1 MQYAAGWD
9 GGGTKTAVVC
19 VDIQGH
25 LLGQKTFG
33 PLNPNG
39 NTKEQVLATVRD
51 ALAYMAKMP
60 GGLHGCAFLQLGCAG
75 VSNPAVVTLLTD
87 ALREQGYPGK
97 LHIAGDHETMLYGA
111 VGPEGAVLVAGTGSV
126 CLGRSSLG
134 ESARCGGWGHLIG
147 DEGSGYAI
155 GRDILMAAARAQDGR
170 GPDTVL
176 YPMVFDALGTQDMG
190 GLIRFIYSPET
201 DKSKIAALAPLLKT
215 ALEQGDGVARDI
227 AEKAAADL
235 ACLAFPVIEKLT
247 LQAGTLA
254 LAGGILTGYDVIR
267 QSTAAQL
274 SQRYPKLSIIAPKQ
288 DAAAGAAAMA
298 LQAAIK
304 EGIIAGA

>member
-19 VDIQGH
+19 VDTRGQ

-51 ALAYMAKMP
+51 ALDYMAGMP

-75 VSNPAVVTLLTD
+75 VSNPAVVQLLTD
-87 ALREQGYPGK
+87 ALRGQGYPGK
-97 LHIAGDHETMLYGA
+97 LHIAGDHETMLHGA
-111 VGPEGAVLVAGTGSV
+111 VGPEGVVLVSGTGSV
-126 CLGRSSLG
+126 CLGKNSRG
-134 ESARCGGWGHLIG
+134 ESARCGGWGHIFG

-155 GRDILMAAARAQDGR
+155 GRDILMAAAKAQDGR

-176 YPMVFDALGTQDMG
+176 YPMVFDTLGIDDMG
-190 GLIRFIYSPET
+190 GLIRFVYSPET
-201 DKSKIAALAPLLKT
+201 DKSQIAALAPLLKT
-215 ALEQGDGVARDI
+215 ALEKGDGTAHDI
-227 AEKAAADL
+227 TEKTASDL
-235 ACLAFPVIEKLT
+235 AHLAFPVIEKLA

-254 LAGGILTGYDVIR
+254 LAGGILTGYDSIR
-267 QSTAAQL
+267 QGVAAQISL
-274 SQRYPKLSIIAPKQ
+274 RYPKLSIISPKQ

-298 LQAAIK
+298 LHAAIK
-304 EGIIAGA
+304 EGIIAGV